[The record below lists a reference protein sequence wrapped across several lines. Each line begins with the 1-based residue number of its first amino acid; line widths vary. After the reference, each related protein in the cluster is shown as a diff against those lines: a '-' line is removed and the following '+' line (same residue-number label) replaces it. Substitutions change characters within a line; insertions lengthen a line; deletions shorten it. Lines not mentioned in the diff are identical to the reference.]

1 MTNSLNQIALVTG
14 AGTGLGKAIAISLA
28 EEGYTVGLNGRG
40 EEKLRKLEKEINN
53 GKAIVVPGDVTDEQ
67 DVKKLCDT
75 FLDQTGGNLDV
86 LVNNVGGVPAKAPIG
101 EMTLEQWNQV
111 IDKNLTSQFLVTK
124 AFLPALRDSGSGK
137 IISVTSGMAHFFM
150 KEFGAYS
157 ASKAGVESL
166 MKVVKEEEKEHGIEV
181 HLFDP
186 ENVISESNPDGEKDA
201 MEVVGSVME
210 MIK

>member
-1 MTNSLNQIALVTG
+1 M
-14 AGTGLGKAIAISLA
+14 GKAIAISLA

-53 GKAIVVPGDVTDEQ
+53 GKTILVPGDVTDEKSVQ
-67 DVKKLCDT
+67 KLRDV
-75 FLDQTGGNLDV
+75 FLEQSGGNLDL
-86 LVNNVGGVPAKAPIG
+86 LVNNVGGVPAKAPIS
-101 EMTLEQWNQV
+101 EMTLKQWNQV

-124 AFLPALRDSGSGK
+124 AFLPALRDNGSGK

-157 ASKAGVESL
+157 AGKAGMESL
-166 MKVVKEEEKEHGIEV
+166 MKVVEEEEKEHGIEV

-186 ENVISESNPDGEKDA
+186 ENVISESNPEGEKDA
-201 MEVVGSVME
+201 MEVVGGVMG

>member
-1 MTNSLNQIALVTG
+1 
-14 AGTGLGKAIAISLA
+14 
-28 EEGYTVGLNGRG
+28 
-40 EEKLRKLEKEINN
+40 
-53 GKAIVVPGDVTDEQ
+53 IVVPGDVTDEQ

>member
-1 MTNSLNQIALVTG
+1 MSNSSNRVALVTG

-53 GKAIVVPGDVTDEQ
+53 GKTILVPGDVTDEKSVQ
-67 DVKKLCDT
+67 KLRDV
-75 FLDQTGGNLDV
+75 FLEQSGGNLDL
-86 LVNNVGGVPAKAPIG
+86 LVNNVGGVPAKAPIS
-101 EMTLEQWNQV
+101 EMTLKQWNQV

-124 AFLPALRDSGSGK
+124 AFLPALRDNGSGK

-157 ASKAGVESL
+157 AGKAGMESL
-166 MKVVKEEEKEHGIEV
+166 MKVVEEEEKEHGIEV

-186 ENVISESNPDGEKDA
+186 ENVISESNPEGEKDA
-201 MEVVGSVME
+201 MEVVGGVMG

>member
-1 MTNSLNQIALVTG
+1 MCNSYDRVAMVTG
-14 AGTGLGKAIAISLA
+14 TGKGFGKAIAISLA

-53 GKAIVVPGDVTDEQ
+53 GKTILVPGDVTDEKS
-67 DVKKLCDT
+67 VKKIRDT
-75 FLDQTGGNLDV
+75 FLEQSGESLDL
-86 LVNNVGGVPAKAPIG
+86 LVKNVGGVPAKAPISK
-101 EMTLEQWNQV
+101 MTLEQWNQV

-124 AFLPALRDSGSGK
+124 AFLPALRDNGSGK

-157 ASKAGVESL
+157 AGKAGMESL
-166 MKVVKEEEKEHGIEV
+166 MKVVEEEEKEHGIEV

-186 ENVISESNPDGEKDA
+186 ENVISESNPEGEKDA
-201 MEVVGSVME
+201 MEVVGGVMG